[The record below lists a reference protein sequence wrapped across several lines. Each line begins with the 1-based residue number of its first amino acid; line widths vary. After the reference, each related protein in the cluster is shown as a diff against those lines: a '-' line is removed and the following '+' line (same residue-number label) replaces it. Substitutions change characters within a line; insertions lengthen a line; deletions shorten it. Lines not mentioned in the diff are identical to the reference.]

1 MYMHIRLP
9 RYTIIIS
16 PSTAK
21 GLGFPMV
28 AVVTKVKT
36 LKVFVQYYNG
46 IVLITVTMKRWISVI
61 KPTVYI
67 HTYVRSNV

>member
-1 MYMHIRLP
+1 MHIRFP

-21 GLGFPMV
+21 GLLGFPIV

-46 IVLITVTMKRWISVI
+46 IVLITVTMKHWISVI